1 MDTNNKTNV
10 HYEGELTGE
19 MVIKEGEETKARSNF
34 LSAFNCLAVKYGV
47 KLPDD
52 IDIDFKKMTINVKT
66 EMKDR
71 KLLAFIA
78 ELEKIT
84 GQLE

>member
-10 HYEGELTGE
+10 YYEGELTE
-19 MVIKEGEETKARSNF
+19 EVATKEREETKARSNF
-34 LSAFNCLAVKYGV
+34 LFLFNYLARKY
-47 KLPDD
+47 D
-52 IDIDFKKMTINVKT
+52 ISYLNDVDIDFEKMTINVKT
-66 EMKDR
+66 EMEDR